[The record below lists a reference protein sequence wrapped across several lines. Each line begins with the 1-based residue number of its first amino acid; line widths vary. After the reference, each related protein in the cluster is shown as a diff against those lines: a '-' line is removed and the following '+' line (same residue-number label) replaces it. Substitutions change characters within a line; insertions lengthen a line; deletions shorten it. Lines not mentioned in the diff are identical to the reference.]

1 MLVHSQSSHN
11 RNCLLLTY
19 CEPLTWERSTG
30 VDLSQIV
37 DRIHVGQAESPV
49 PVNDEAVRIGCCGF
63 QRLQAGIFP
72 DRNLRQVVVR
82 TSSFGLEQ
90 FQFATIPPSCEEVMR
105 QVNRLTHYWD
115 AVCRVLPVIVGG
127 AALALFTS
135 VAVADDSPKVANR
148 LPANNAIPAN
158 AGVNSQLTPFLEL
171 ARKGRDAVASVRDY
185 EAIFD
190 KKELVGRT
198 LYSGR
203 MVIKLRHEPFS
214 VYLRFIDQNN
224 GREVMYAG
232 PRYQFKMMAHEAPGT
247 LAGMV
252 GTVSLEPNSA
262 RAMAEGR
269 HPITQIG
276 MVKMMDAVLQQW
288 AMESKNNDPQDPKV
302 FYYPNAKLDGQIE
315 CEAAITRHENSQRP
329 FRFYETRV
337 FFEKKSHFPIRLE
350 QYGAPDGA
358 HPQPYLV
365 EQYIYTN
372 IKTNVGLSDNDFDVR
387 NRNYHF

>member
-1 MLVHSQSSHN
+1 
-11 RNCLLLTY
+11 
-19 CEPLTWERSTG
+19 
-30 VDLSQIV
+30 V
-37 DRIHVGQAESPV
+37 DRIHVGQADSPV
-49 PVNDEAVRIGCCGF
+49 PVDDEAVCIGCCGF

-90 FQFATIPPSCEEVMR
+90 FQFAAIPPSCEDVMR
-105 QVNRLTHYWD
+105 QVNRLTHCGD
-115 AVCRVLPVIVGG
+115 AVCRVLPAIVGG
-127 AALALFTS
+127 AALVLLSSF
-135 VAVADDSPKVANR
+135 AVADGPAVPKVANR
-148 LPANNAIPAN
+148 IPDNNANAAN
-158 AGVNSQLTPFLEL
+158 AGVNNQLAPFLEM
-171 ARKGRDAVASVRDY
+171 ARTSRDAVASVRDY
-185 EAIFD
+185 KAIFD
-190 KKELVGRT
+190 KQEMVGRT

-203 MVIKLRHEPFS
+203 MIIKLRHDPFS
-214 VYLRFIDQNN
+214 VYLRFIDTNN

-232 PRYQFKMMAHEAPGT
+232 PRYQYKMMAHEAPGT

-252 GTVSLEPNSA
+252 GTISLEPNSA

-276 MVKMMDAVLQQW
+276 MVKMLDALIQQW
-288 AMESKNNDPQDPKV
+288 ELESKNKDPQDPKV

-315 CEAAITRHENSQRP
+315 CEAAITRHETPQKA

-350 QYGAPDGA
+350 QYAAPDRA

-365 EQYIYTN
+365 EKYIYTN
-372 IKTNVGLSDNDFDVR
+372 IQTNVGLTDNDFDTHSR
-387 NRNYHF
+387 EYHF

>member
-1 MLVHSQSSHN
+1 
-11 RNCLLLTY
+11 
-19 CEPLTWERSTG
+19 
-30 VDLSQIV
+30 
-37 DRIHVGQAESPV
+37 
-49 PVNDEAVRIGCCGF
+49 
-63 QRLQAGIFP
+63 
-72 DRNLRQVVVR
+72 
-82 TSSFGLEQ
+82 
-90 FQFATIPPSCEEVMR
+90 MR
-105 QVNRLTHYWD
+105 QVNRLTHCWD

-127 AALALFTS
+127 AALTLCTS
-135 VAVADDSPKVANR
+135 FAVADNPVPKVANR

-158 AGVNSQLTPFLEL
+158 AGVNNELAPFLDL
-171 ARKGRDAVASVRDY
+171 ARKGRKAVVSVRDY

-198 LYSGR
+198 LYAGR
-203 MVIKLRHEPFS
+203 MVIKLRQDPFS

-224 GREVMYAG
+224 GREVMYFG

-276 MVKMMDAVLQQW
+276 MVKMMDALIQQW
-288 AMESKNNDPQDPKV
+288 ELESKNNDPQDPKV

-358 HPQPYLV
+358 YSAAVPRGAVHLHQHPDECRPDRQRFRH
-365 EQYIYTN
+365 
-372 IKTNVGLSDNDFDVR
+372 S
-387 NRNYHF
+387 